1 MTMRTLEGRPD
12 PKKAKTLTLEQIASP
27 ARRTE
32 IQREVL
38 VGLGLDKLHRRK
50 TLQNTD
56 AVWGMV
62 CKVRH
67 MVRVV
72 DDAAPRAKKAG

>member
-1 MTMRTLEGRPD
+1 MMTMRTQDGRP
-12 PKKAKTLTLEQIASP
+12 KTKTITLEQIASP

-62 CKVRH
+62 CKVKH
-67 MVRVV
+67 MVRIVE
-72 DDAAPRAKKAG
+72 DAPARKAG